1 MPCFFAPWE
10 AKDQDHR
17 HQDARYPHEGGA
29 QQLLTLTK
37 LYVATWSCRGCREDL
52 FQYKDIHC
60 FSVTIYLS
68 IYIYIYISVC
78 LSIYL
83 YLSISVCLYLS
94 VYIYLYLSVYIYL
107 SIYLSIC
114 VCINVHTTYM
124 MRHGKLR
131 SVKSVFWP
139 SSKWKKKNIR
149 RTPDPLLWVWGWW
162 RVKPLRH
169 HRKWWNMHVSDH
181 VECTHVDV
189 YGCL

>member
-68 IYIYIYISVC
+68 IYLYLYIYISV
-78 LSIYL
+78 
-83 YLSISVCLYLS
+83 YLSI
-94 VYIYLYLSVYIYL
+94 YIYLYLSVYIYL
-107 SIYLSIC
+107 SISIYICLSISIC
-114 VCINVHTTYM
+114 LSIYLCMYKCTYY
-124 MRHGKLR
+124 
-131 SVKSVFWP
+131 VYDEA
-139 SSKWKKKNIR
+139 WKVEKCEEC
-149 RTPDPLLWVWGWW
+149 LL
-162 RVKPLRH
+162 
-169 HRKWWNMHVSDH
+169 
-181 VECTHVDV
+181 TQF
-189 YGCL
+189 